1 VRRKFFEAAG
11 WDAEDPVPARVV
23 ARMDELFGWEAGAR
37 GWQGEAQREW
47 RRRYAPPR
55 LEALRAELEAVS

>member
-1 VRRKFFEAAG
+1 M
-11 WDAEDPVPARVV
+11 PARVV